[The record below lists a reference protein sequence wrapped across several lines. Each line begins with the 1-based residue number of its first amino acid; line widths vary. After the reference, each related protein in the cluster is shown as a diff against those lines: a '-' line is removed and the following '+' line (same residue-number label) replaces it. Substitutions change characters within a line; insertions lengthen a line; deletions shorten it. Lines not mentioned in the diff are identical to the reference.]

1 MDDLSVL
8 KIAKTRTVGSYG
20 AAMCYSADF
29 ERQLLHLELFVCL
42 SVFD

>member
-8 KIAKTRTVGSYG
+8 KIAKTRTVGNYG

-29 ERQLLHLELFVCL
+29 ERLDL
-42 SVFD
+42 